1 MDDVSLHFCCLL
13 CFVCLFQFIGCYLVV
28 EYRLKP
34 GLDSGL
40 WTLDS
45 GPWTLQE
52 SSILSPE
59 SRVYSPESILVLFYS
74 LVVVKLAK
82 Q

>member
-28 EYRLKP
+28 EYRLKA

-40 WTLDS
+40 WTLDP
-45 GPWTLQE
+45 GLYK
-52 SSILSPE
+52 SPV
-59 SRVYSPESILVLFYS
+59 S
-74 LVVVKLAK
+74 
-82 Q
+82 

>member
-13 CFVCLFQFIGCYLVV
+13 CFVCLFQFFGCYLVV

-45 GPWTLQE
+45 GLYK
-52 SSILSPE
+52 SPV
-59 SRVYSPESILVLFYS
+59 SRVQSPGSIVQSPVRFYFIP
-74 LVVVKLAK
+74 LWL
-82 Q
+82 

>member
-13 CFVCLFQFIGCYLVV
+13 CFVCLFHFIGCYLVA
-28 EYRLKP
+28 EYRLKS

-40 WTLDS
+40 WTEYAVYRVQS
-45 GPWTLQE
+45 PG
-52 SSILSPE
+52 SIVQSP
-59 SRVYSPESILVLFYS
+59 VQILFYA

-82 Q
+82 H

>member
-40 WTLDS
+40 WTLDP
-45 GPWTLQE
+45 GLYK
-52 SSILSPE
+52 SPV
-59 SRVYSPESILVLFYS
+59 SRVQSPGSIVQTPF
-74 LVVVKLAK
+74 
-82 Q
+82 QF

>member
-28 EYRLKP
+28 EYRLKA

-45 GPWTLQE
+45 TRVQY
-52 SSILSPE
+52 PE
-59 SRVYSPESILVLFYS
+59 SRVQGL
-74 LVVVKLAK
+74 
-82 Q
+82 